1 MEVIL
6 KQDVKNLGSKDELVK
21 VRPGFGRN
29 FLIPRGMAILADES
43 VKKSHAEFV
52 KQRAHKEAKIR
63 EEAQASGEKLKGML
77 VKVGAKVGESGK
89 IFGSVNSI
97 QLAEAIKAL
106 GIEVDRKNIQM
117 QEGIKSVGTY
127 EAAVKLHKE
136 VSVKLKF
143 EVVAE

>member
-1 MEVIL
+1 
-6 KQDVKNLGSKDELVK
+6 
-21 VRPGFGRN
+21 
-29 FLIPRGMAILADES
+29 
-43 VKKSHAEFV
+43 
-52 KQRAHKEAKIR
+52 
-63 EEAQASGEKLKGML
+63 
-77 VKVGAKVGESGK
+77 
-89 IFGSVNSI
+89 
-97 QLAEAIKAL
+97 LAEAIKAL